1 MKKRN
6 SVSDNRRDSLLART
20 MRRIRDKNPFTR
32 MYKKF
37 LEYDS
42 EILAAASEFGIM
54 SEEETYYALDP
65 TPKILKA
72 VKKSLRK
79 REARKYRQKWLSICR
94 EELKNESMQ

>member
-6 SVSDNRRDSLLART
+6 SVPDNRQDSLLERT
-20 MRRIRDKNPFTR
+20 LRRINDKNPFVR

-42 EILAAASEFGIM
+42 EILSITSEFGIM
-54 SEEETYYALDP
+54 SGEETYYALDP

-79 REARKYRQKWLSICR
+79 REARKCRQKCLSICR
-94 EELKNESMQ
+94 EELKDEPM

>member
-6 SVSDNRRDSLLART
+6 NVSDILKRT
-20 MRRIRDKNPFTR
+20 MGRINGKNPFTR

-79 REARKYRQKWLSICR
+79 REARKYRQKCLSILR
-94 EELKNESMQ
+94 EELKDESV